1 MNPILYRA
9 SSIALPVFVCA
20 ISASSAS
27 WADTSAGSD
36 PFVAQ
41 RNAVHAAHQAY
52 KKEVAAAQHD
62 FDRVEEA
69 ADREYKKAVAKA
81 KAERNKDI
89 AAIKAKD

>member
-9 SSIALPVFVCA
+9 SSLALPLFICA

-27 WADTSAGSD
+27 WGATSPSAD

-41 RNAVHAAHQAY
+41 RDAVHAARQAY
-52 KKEVAAAQHD
+52 KKEVAVAQHE
-62 FDRVEEA
+62 FDRVEDA
-69 ADREYKKAVAKA
+69 ADREYQKAVVKA